1 MQPLMTAFKTY
12 RTVEKPP
19 KYQERGA
26 IEAHLFSL
34 KIQLTANNQW
44 AYIPPEGKALS
55 DLERSWVCLER
66 AEHEREGALQGALQR
81 LQLLEQLAN
90 KFWRKASLRD
100 TYLQDTRRLMV
111 GQESGVVGGLEE
123 VQAAARRLEAL
134 QTDALAREPRF
145 KTLTD
150 MARDLEQGSYHS
162 TADVTR
168 REQKISLDWRTL
180 LQQLEHQKGILGN
193 LLETQTVLR
202 DIELVAQELKQL
214 EGEVT
219 SDLGRQLEE
228 VQGLLQKQDLLEA
241 QISTHGEA
249 ISSITVT
256 NVKTKEGQQ
265 LRTRLRTLNTQY
277 TSLTSLSNNR
287 RKQLLVQL
295 DLFMFLQECE
305 EVERWLYE
313 SWLRVQN
320 TGLGRDL
327 NHIQLAL
334 HTHKVTFTVLLH
346 LPSPHIPLTSHLLTS
361 SPPLISSLLTSLTS
375 PPLPSW
381 WGLQALEVEVQAHET
396 LYQAALKRGQEL
408 SSRQNQPHLQDIQ
421 KWIRTLQKQ
430 WSNLRDEV
438 TNRRNRL
445 QAAAHI
451 KQYFSDVAEANSWLA
466 DRKPLLTSEDHGKD
480 DSSTS
485 ALLQRHLRLEKEMA
499 AYAAEIHR
507 LAEQARSATQL
518 APLTA
523 EPQQSRMV
531 QFSESSDDDEGTVK
545 SSPMAVGGGLAA
557 KVRFRYNKG
566 QFPWERNDIVS
577 IVRSESDGE
586 RVMARDSRGNQQ
598 SIPKTYLT
606 LLPATP
612 TPPKTPTLSTNGAP
626 ESPTRRLSLPKRS
639 RSMRRTSEIQTTG
652 LPDPHY
658 QRETIETTQSSLDQD
673 YNSLYTLVKSK
684 MKALEE
690 TGRLHRFYGNCAEF
704 ESWIGDK
711 ENILNTF
718 NTPTENVVVV
728 QAKYENFLTGLASGR
743 GRLDD
748 IIRLAEELLRSGPRR
763 QREIQTRMRQVTNRW
778 EQIQRLKEEKGH
790 ALLSTADVHS
800 FLQSC
805 EETRSLLHA
814 QLQEVQVDSLDMAS
828 SSSSSSLQ
836 TQERNLAQ
844 ALRDHTTLQEKISYL
859 KSVAKMKQDCS
870 PAESRAIM
878 EEVRGLETLLEQVK
892 RQAAERQC
900 HLEAARRL
908 QSFQQ
913 HGRELQLWAE
923 SISDRLQEAGHAAD
937 VASAQNLLDLHLEMK
952 LEVEGGRSRLG
963 EMERL
968 GKSLPKSST
977 RRRGGVDI
985 QQTLDKLNTHWSK
998 LERQWTSRKSRLEQG
1013 VELQR
1018 WNQEADRIETGL
1030 SGHEARL
1037 MITDQGDSVD
1047 SVYSLLGRQDEMDG
1061 LLKAVDQRIAH
1072 FTQQSQDLLT
1082 QRHYAAKHIQERR
1095 DAILDRNTRLREKS
1109 RERRS
1114 LLLASKKYQEF
1125 QRDAEQLCL
1134 WMEEKCALAQDES
1147 YRDLTNVLRRLKRH
1161 EAAEREMEANHV
1173 WLHSL
1178 TQLGEEM
1185 LAQRHYSSQ
1194 DISQRLTQ
1202 VTSRWRQ
1209 LQNKMEERGDKLRQA
1224 GQQEQLM
1231 ELLQD
1236 AKMKM
1241 EVLQRMLHN
1250 AARGHDLRSS
1260 RQLLK
1265 EHRQLEDEAGELAE
1279 KMNSI
1284 VSRAKDLASHHFDS
1298 QRILLD
1304 TDNYL
1309 HLFKSLHKPLERRRA
1324 QLEAAVVLFEFYH
1337 DVDLELSW
1345 ITEHLPPSVPSG
1357 YDQTLSG
1364 ALSLMQKHKELKA
1377 EVNGHHKHL
1386 NDVLERGRGLGKS
1399 SKSDGE
1405 EVLQR
1410 CAHLRRKWEELED
1423 SCRSRTTAQS
1433 RAVTREQLLLDCG
1446 ELEVR
1451 LTEMLALVKTEDHG
1465 KDLQN
1470 THTLITKHQVL
1481 EGQLEVLGVQVEEV
1495 GHQVMQALQ
1504 EWSLEELRR
1513 PWGRLQT
1520 MEQQLQHQAALR
1532 GQKLKET
1539 LNFHEFTSESCD
1551 LEEWLS
1557 QQRQTASSQDLGNDF
1572 PHVQML
1578 CGRFEDFLK
1587 QLEAGGE
1594 RLEVCMQL
1602 ADRLTDARHPQTSG
1616 VRRTQK
1622 QLSASWEELRLL
1634 SRERQE
1640 QLLRAQESHCLLQ
1653 ELSDALANIQ
1663 ERQQSIPDSV
1673 ARDERGVM
1681 SQLRRHEALVH
1692 ELAATELL
1700 LQELLDDMDAIL
1712 ERCSEDFKPRLQEV
1726 QQEVVERWE
1735 ELRLTIDQRE
1745 AELKLASQRYHF
1757 LNTVQDYLL
1766 WSGQVRGGMGAEQN
1780 ISDLATSDLQLNLHL
1795 LLHAEMEAREEDYQ
1809 HLLQRGEELL
1819 ETDPQHTRE
1828 VTDKLEA
1835 LQREQRLLEEQWRS
1849 REQMLVLTQQEQIFY
1864 RDSDSL
1870 EHTTSTQEVLLQNSS
1885 LGDSVDETEVL
1896 IRRHDAFEKLL
1907 LSQEDKWVSVST
1919 LAARLKQDLSRDKS
1933 RRVQAKLKAL
1943 QQRRDRIREL
1953 SVKRRADLELSRLLG
1968 VFNRKVAQA
1977 EDWISERRQQL
1988 GEGDEEGR
1996 EEVAGDLSCRM
2007 KMLQRQQVLVA
2018 EIQAHSGSI
2027 TSVLQAG
2034 EDLVSQRHPRAGE
2047 VRETAATLDQHWG
2060 ELRSAVAARGRGL
2073 EDHRDLLEFLQK
2085 VEEVEAWIRSKEVMV
2100 AVGDLGSDYEHG
2112 EVTVDDAHIITIH
2125 RLAERLE
2132 ERSSEDLLTVTQRRQ
2147 DLDQRWGR
2155 FQGDLSS
2162 YRRRLEEALEV
2173 HNLIR
2178 ELEEVWERANQ
2189 KMLPLQTQDYGFDVD
2204 SVENLIR
2211 RHEETER
2218 EASVIWERSKV
2229 SGKGDSGG
2237 GGWQEQRSQPG
2248 NF

>member
-1 MQPLMTAFKTY
+1 MEPLFLPVNSWVRVYLNSTPNHQTLVAQDHQTLVAQDHQTLVAQDHQTLVAQDHQTLVAQDHQTPSSSSDVQIPLSDCHLSPEDLSSQSGWRGRRMGRGGVRELQEQRMSIQKKTYTKWINSVFSKNGESVVLTDVYSELKTGLVLVRLLELIARETLATPSRRRLRVHFLENNSIAINFLKTKIRVDLIGPENVVDGDRTLILGLIWIIILRFQIGVINLEEAGVVVSAARRSAREALLIWCQMKTANYDNVSIQDFSRSWRDGLGFNALIHAHRPDLFDYSRLRGDDPQDALSRAFLLAEREFGIMPLLDVEDVLVAQPDERSVMTYVSLYYHYFSKVKQGHTLTKRIAKIVGLLKDLDDMKVQYEKMVSDLLHWIRIKVDQLNDRRFPNSLRDMQPLMTAFKTY

-241 QISTHGEA
+241 QISAHGEA

-277 TSLTSLSNNR
+277 TSLTSLSNNRYTSLTSLSNNRYTSLSNNRYTSLTSLSNNRYTSLTSLSNNRYTSLSNNRYTSLISLSNNRYTSLTSLSNNRYTSLTSLSNNRYTSLISLSNNRYTSLTSLGNNRYTSLTSLSNNRYTSLTSLSNNRYISLTSLSNNR

-334 HTHKVTFTVLLH
+334 HTHK
-346 LPSPHIPLTSHLLTS
+346 
-361 SPPLISSLLTSLTS
+361 
-375 PPLPSW
+375 
-381 WGLQALEVEVQAHET
+381 ALEVEVQAHET

-577 IVRSESDGE
+577 IIRSESDGE

-612 TPPKTPTLSTNGAP
+612 TPPKTPALSTNGAP

-658 QRETIETTQSSLDQD
+658 QRETIESTQSSLDQD

-844 ALRDHTTLQEKISYL
+844 ALRDHTALQEKISYL

-952 LEVEGGRSRLG
+952 LEVEGGRSR
-963 EMERL
+963 
-968 GKSLPKSST
+968 
-977 RRRGGVDI
+977 
-985 QQTLDKLNTHWSK
+985 
-998 LERQWTSRKSRLEQG
+998 
-1013 VELQR
+1013 
-1018 WNQEADRIETGL
+1018 
-1030 SGHEARL
+1030 
-1037 MITDQGDSVD
+1037 
-1047 SVYSLLGRQDEMDG
+1047 
-1061 LLKAVDQRIAH
+1061 
-1072 FTQQSQDLLT
+1072 
-1082 QRHYAAKHIQERR
+1082 
-1095 DAILDRNTRLREKS
+1095 
-1109 RERRS
+1109 
-1114 LLLASKKYQEF
+1114 
-1125 QRDAEQLCL
+1125 
-1134 WMEEKCALAQDES
+1134 
-1147 YRDLTNVLRRLKRH
+1147 
-1161 EAAEREMEANHV
+1161 
-1173 WLHSL
+1173 
-1178 TQLGEEM
+1178 
-1185 LAQRHYSSQ
+1185 
-1194 DISQRLTQ
+1194 
-1202 VTSRWRQ
+1202 
-1209 LQNKMEERGDKLRQA
+1209 
-1224 GQQEQLM
+1224 
-1231 ELLQD
+1231 
-1236 AKMKM
+1236 
-1241 EVLQRMLHN
+1241 
-1250 AARGHDLRSS
+1250 
-1260 RQLLK
+1260 
-1265 EHRQLEDEAGELAE
+1265 
-1279 KMNSI
+1279 
-1284 VSRAKDLASHHFDS
+1284 
-1298 QRILLD
+1298 
-1304 TDNYL
+1304 
-1309 HLFKSLHKPLERRRA
+1309 
-1324 QLEAAVVLFEFYH
+1324 
-1337 DVDLELSW
+1337 
-1345 ITEHLPPSVPSG
+1345 
-1357 YDQTLSG
+1357 
-1364 ALSLMQKHKELKA
+1364 
-1377 EVNGHHKHL
+1377 
-1386 NDVLERGRGLGKS
+1386 
-1399 SKSDGE
+1399 
-1405 EVLQR
+1405 
-1410 CAHLRRKWEELED
+1410 
-1423 SCRSRTTAQS
+1423 
-1433 RAVTREQLLLDCG
+1433 
-1446 ELEVR
+1446 
-1451 LTEMLALVKTEDHG
+1451 
-1465 KDLQN
+1465 
-1470 THTLITKHQVL
+1470 
-1481 EGQLEVLGVQVEEV
+1481 
-1495 GHQVMQALQ
+1495 
-1504 EWSLEELRR
+1504 
-1513 PWGRLQT
+1513 
-1520 MEQQLQHQAALR
+1520 
-1532 GQKLKET
+1532 
-1539 LNFHEFTSESCD
+1539 
-1551 LEEWLS
+1551 
-1557 QQRQTASSQDLGNDF
+1557 
-1572 PHVQML
+1572 
-1578 CGRFEDFLK
+1578 
-1587 QLEAGGE
+1587 
-1594 RLEVCMQL
+1594 
-1602 ADRLTDARHPQTSG
+1602 
-1616 VRRTQK
+1616 
-1622 QLSASWEELRLL
+1622 
-1634 SRERQE
+1634 
-1640 QLLRAQESHCLLQ
+1640 
-1653 ELSDALANIQ
+1653 
-1663 ERQQSIPDSV
+1663 
-1673 ARDERGVM
+1673 
-1681 SQLRRHEALVH
+1681 
-1692 ELAATELL
+1692 
-1700 LQELLDDMDAIL
+1700 
-1712 ERCSEDFKPRLQEV
+1712 
-1726 QQEVVERWE
+1726 
-1735 ELRLTIDQRE
+1735 
-1745 AELKLASQRYHF
+1745 
-1757 LNTVQDYLL
+1757 
-1766 WSGQVRGGMGAEQN
+1766 
-1780 ISDLATSDLQLNLHL
+1780 
-1795 LLHAEMEAREEDYQ
+1795 
-1809 HLLQRGEELL
+1809 
-1819 ETDPQHTRE
+1819 
-1828 VTDKLEA
+1828 
-1835 LQREQRLLEEQWRS
+1835 
-1849 REQMLVLTQQEQIFY
+1849 
-1864 RDSDSL
+1864 
-1870 EHTTSTQEVLLQNSS
+1870 
-1885 LGDSVDETEVL
+1885 
-1896 IRRHDAFEKLL
+1896 
-1907 LSQEDKWVSVST
+1907 
-1919 LAARLKQDLSRDKS
+1919 
-1933 RRVQAKLKAL
+1933 
-1943 QQRRDRIREL
+1943 
-1953 SVKRRADLELSRLLG
+1953 
-1968 VFNRKVAQA
+1968 
-1977 EDWISERRQQL
+1977 
-1988 GEGDEEGR
+1988 
-1996 EEVAGDLSCRM
+1996 
-2007 KMLQRQQVLVA
+2007 
-2018 EIQAHSGSI
+2018 
-2027 TSVLQAG
+2027 
-2034 EDLVSQRHPRAGE
+2034 
-2047 VRETAATLDQHWG
+2047 
-2060 ELRSAVAARGRGL
+2060 
-2073 EDHRDLLEFLQK
+2073 
-2085 VEEVEAWIRSKEVMV
+2085 
-2100 AVGDLGSDYEHG
+2100 
-2112 EVTVDDAHIITIH
+2112 
-2125 RLAERLE
+2125 
-2132 ERSSEDLLTVTQRRQ
+2132 
-2147 DLDQRWGR
+2147 
-2155 FQGDLSS
+2155 
-2162 YRRRLEEALEV
+2162 
-2173 HNLIR
+2173 
-2178 ELEEVWERANQ
+2178 
-2189 KMLPLQTQDYGFDVD
+2189 
-2204 SVENLIR
+2204 
-2211 RHEETER
+2211 
-2218 EASVIWERSKV
+2218 
-2229 SGKGDSGG
+2229 
-2237 GGWQEQRSQPG
+2237 
-2248 NF
+2248 